1 MVESAR
7 GFVDF
12 KVVKQAVSIVQVL
25 ERYGFMKNLKRNGDS
40 LTGPCPLHDGHTQGQ
55 FKVSISKNCWNCFG
69 KCKSGGNVLDFVSR
83 KEDVGIREAAALI
96 AEWFEILPAS
106 EPREKNKESQKKAA
120 ADPTDP
126 EGRGEGNK
134 PLGFSLNYLDP
145 NHRYLVE
152 RGLSEETI
160 KTFGLGYCKKGI
172 MAERIAIPIHNL
184 AGEIVGYAGRWPGDP
199 PEDKPK
205 YKLPEGFR
213 KSLEVFNIHR
223 AATAL
228 PEQPLVVVEG
238 VFDCLKIWQAGF
250 FRVVAVMG
258 NLLSD
263 EQSELL
269 IKAAAPKGRIA
280 LMFDEDEAGRSGRQH
295 ALLRLSETC
304 YVKVIRLPK
313 EGTQPESLSQQKL
326 LDLLS

>member
-1 MVESAR
+1 MAGSDR

-12 KVVKQAVSIVQVL
+12 KSVKQAVSIVQVL
-25 ERYGFMKNLKRNGDS
+25 EHYGFIKSLKRNGDS

-69 KCKSGGNVLDFVSR
+69 KCKSGGNILDFVSR

-96 AEWFEILPAS
+96 AEWFEISPAS
-106 EPREKNKESQKKAA
+106 EPREESRKKSTS
-120 ADPTDP
+120 DLPDP
-126 EGRGEGNK
+126 EARAGGNK

-172 MAERIAIPIHNL
+172 MAGRIAIPVHNL

-205 YKLPEGFR
+205 YKLPDGFR
-213 KSLEVFNIHR
+213 KSLEVFNVHR
-223 AATAL
+223 AATAI

-238 VFDCLKIWQAGF
+238 IFDCLKIWQAGF

-258 NLLSD
+258 SLLSD

-280 LMFDEDEAGRSGRQH
+280 LMFDEDEAGRTGRER
-295 ALLRLSETC
+295 ALILLSPTC
-304 YVKVIRLPK
+304 YVKIIKLPK
-313 EGTQPESLSQQKL
+313 EDLQPDQLSEQQL
-326 LDLLS
+326 LGLFR

>member
-1 MVESAR
+1 MVGSDR

-12 KVVKQAVSIVQVL
+12 KAVKQAVSLVQLL
-25 ERYGFMKNLKRNGDS
+25 ERYGLMKNLKRNGDA
-40 LTGPCPLHDGHTQGQ
+40 LTGPCPLHNGHTQGQ
-55 FKVSISKNCWNCFG
+55 FKVSVSKNCWNCFG

-83 KEDVGIREAAALI
+83 KEGVGIREAASLI
-96 AEWFEILPAS
+96 AEWFNILPAS
-106 EPREKNKESQKKAA
+106 EPREEIQESRKKAA
-120 ADPTDP
+120 PDSPKP
-126 EGRGEGNK
+126 EVGAAGNK
-134 PLGFSLNYLDP
+134 PLGFELKYLDP

-172 MAERIAIPIHNL
+172 MAGRIAIPVHNL

-205 YKLPEGFR
+205 YKLPDGFR

-238 VFDCLKIWQAGF
+238 IFDCLKIWQAGF

-258 NLLSD
+258 SLLSD

-269 IKAAAPKGRIA
+269 IKAIAPKGRLA
-280 LMFDEDEAGRSGRQH
+280 LIFDEDEAGRAGRQH
-295 ALLRLSETC
+295 ALLRLSGAC
-304 YVKVIRLPK
+304 YIKVIRLPK
-313 EGTQPESLSQQKL
+313 EGNQPEHLPPQQL
-326 LDLLS
+326 LDLLK